1 MKRLSFTLLL
11 ALFSTLAFAQ
21 APSTISQ
28 IENSIESTQE
38 IMVTPVGFDK
48 VLSLLLFDV
57 ESTQLEISLS
67 QVSTGFSFK
76 TALTTQDSEVVEM
89 DLNDFEG
96 GTYALEITVGDFTT
110 QHTLILP

>member
-11 ALFSTLAFAQ
+11 ALLSTLAFAQ
-21 APSTISQ
+21 APTSTSQ
-28 IENSIESTQE
+28 EESSTETSQD

-67 QVSTGFSFK
+67 QASTGFSFK
-76 TALTTQDSEVVEM
+76 TVLTTQDSEVVEM

-96 GTYALEITVGDFTT
+96 GTYVIEISVGTYTT